1 MWKCPNCGSDNPTE
15 NLFCV
20 SCGAKHP
27 PEPPTEVVTG
37 EFRTKTAPLPSLGHG
52 RRLSNQTLVF
62 ILCGCMLLSAIIIA
76 VALIFSGSGSDKGSG
91 QSAEIVAPT
100 PMPGDEIVA
109 PPTSSPT
116 PDPATV
122 IVEPTTPPPT
132 PVPVPEAVKV
142 FFFEDEKEEFTMQVG
157 ETEKFHAVAYPV
169 EQFPNGPYTWSVS
182 DESVIQLTVSEDTR
196 ECTFTCLSYKAGGV
210 TVTVTCNGVE
220 KTIYVYTKKP

>member
-1 MWKCPNCGSDNPTE
+1 M
-15 NLFCV
+15 
-20 SCGAKHP
+20 
-27 PEPPTEVVTG
+27 TG

-100 PMPGDEIVA
+100 PMPD
-109 PPTSSPT
+109 
-116 PDPATV
+116 TV
-122 IVEPTTPPPT
+122 IVEPPAPSPT
-132 PVPVPEAVKV
+132 PVPAPEAVKV

-196 ECTFTCLSYKAGGV
+196 ECIFTCLKAKPGGV
-210 TVTVTCNGVE
+210 TLTVECNGVA
-220 KTIYVYTKKP
+220 KQVHIYTKP